1 MIIVYKEIV
10 VEISAHFLG
19 GDHRGIDVE
28 VLSVGERREDVRKH
42 ILLDT
47 GSEVKLCT
55 YPFLFLDGI
64 RKVFLIF
71 RKVPFHIGQGKIQ
84 VFYLVS
90 GINPQIFEMPGLP
103 GSSAS
108 FILCVLHGSPCYA
121 VYGLHHFL
129 PDVVRKEKA
138 QKENGYS
145 RSYDI
150 LQNEIPHAVQEL
162 RHGNICQNEAR
173 YGTVLGIY
181 RRSRSAKPP
190 VLLGICDLV
199 RNALAVPSQKLVHF
213 FSPDLLPGARR
224 AGPVGVRIRHVDK
237 MIIFPVVYA
246 YEDIVDSAV
255 SLEVPEDFHYGPI
268 VRTFRHLSEFL
279 KILLILYFAVF
290 LRNALINVYG
300 LPAAAAHVYHVTH
313 HVRCVLSKL
322 KGRLYVLVTEGIDVE
337 SKPRYQCH
345 YTKDQCS
352 HQDRMKSFSLQG
364 KVPSFPGRHL
374 FYGLFRHG
382 ALLLFYGEDIAESGD
397 LEDLADNVV
406 DVCDLHA
413 AFS

>member
-1 MIIVYKEIV
+1 MIIVYKEVV

-28 VLSVGERREDVRKH
+28 VLSVRERREDVRKH
-42 ILLDT
+42 ILLDA
-47 GSEVKLCT
+47 GGEMELCS

-71 RKVPFHIGQGKIQ
+71 RKVPFHVGQGQIK
-84 VFYLVS
+84 VLYLVS
-90 GINPQIFEMPGLP
+90 GLDTKIFEMPGLP

-108 FILCVLHGSPCYA
+108 FILCVLHSSPCYA
-121 VYGLHHFL
+121 VYGFHHF
-129 PDVVRKEKA
+129 
-138 QKENGYS
+138 
-145 RSYDI
+145 
-150 LQNEIPHAVQEL
+150 
-162 RHGNICQNEAR
+162 HGNICQNEAR

-199 RNALAVPSQKLVHF
+199 RNALAVPSQELVHF
-213 FSPDLLPGARR
+213 FSPDLLPCARR

-364 KVPSFPGRHL
+364 KVFSFPDGHL